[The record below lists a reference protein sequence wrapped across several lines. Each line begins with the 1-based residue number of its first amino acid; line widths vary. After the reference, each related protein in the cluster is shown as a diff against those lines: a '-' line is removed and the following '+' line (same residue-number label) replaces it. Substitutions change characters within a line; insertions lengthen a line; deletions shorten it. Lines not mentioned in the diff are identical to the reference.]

1 MRKLIAFYSLQFH
14 LLRRWSGGTGA
25 IVRRGIETVA
35 VSALSLVATASLVP
49 GLVVRDLPAAIVLG
63 LVLVA
68 LTTLARPLLIGL
80 FSGISIALV
89 ALATVALQGVV
100 FWILAQ
106 GSSIAVPT
114 VAHAAVAAFAYS
126 LASAVLTAALSLGD
140 DNSFFGTLVRQLAVR
155 HRDAAH
161 TDTPGVVLIQLDGVS
176 RSVLDAQL
184 SSGGA
189 PTLARWLREGMRLDG
204 WQALLPSQTSGSQ
217 AGILH
222 GSDGG
227 IPGFRWWDKAAGR
240 LLISNHPNDARE
252 IQRRVSDG
260 RGLLATGGASVG
272 NLLSGDATRSYLTAA
287 TIDGPGQEVRRSHV
301 LDWFFVS
308 PYAYVR
314 WIVLAIGEVLKELI
328 QARREVVAG
337 VEPRGDRRFPYPLAR
352 AATNVILRHLS
363 TALVIEEMYR
373 ATPTVYVDFVDYDE
387 IAHHSGPL
395 RVEARDALHGVD
407 RILGLLE
414 KAALDAPRPYRFVV
428 LSDHG
433 QSPGETFKQR
443 HGRSLEAVIAELAG
457 TAVSV
462 AGATGHAEHWGRMTS
477 LMSES
482 SGIGRLGGPLLDASF
497 RREAGG
503 LAAGRNALPDIVVAA
518 SGNLA
523 NVSFPSLPG
532 RVTLEEITRR
542 YPRLVEGLARHPGV
556 GLVMV
561 RSASRGAV
569 VRGPSGTN
577 YLSERRSEG
586 VDPLPR
592 FGPHAEDA
600 LRRLDAM
607 PACGDL
613 VIISAFDPG
622 SGEVA
627 AFEDQVGSH
636 GGLGGAQTH
645 GFIAHPTDWR
655 IESPLV
661 GATAVHAQI
670 SRWLGG
676 VP

>member
-14 LLRRWSGGTGA
+14 LLRRWSGGTAA
-25 IVRRGIETVA
+25 IVRRGIETVV
-35 VSALSLVATASLVP
+35 VSALSLIATAAFVP
-49 GLVVRDLPAAIVLG
+49 GLVVRDLPGTIVLG
-63 LVLVA
+63 LALVA
-68 LTTLARPLLIGL
+68 LTTIARPLLIGL
-80 FSGISIALV
+80 LSGISIALV
-89 ALATVALQGVV
+89 ALTTVALQGVV

-114 VAHAAVAAFAYS
+114 VAHAALAAFAYS

-155 HRDAAH
+155 HREGAR

-176 RSVLDAQL
+176 RSVLEAQL
-184 SSGGA
+184 SAGGA
-189 PTLARWLREGMRLDG
+189 PTLARWLGGGMRMDA
-204 WQALLPSQTSGSQ
+204 WEAVLPSQTSASQ

-222 GSDGG
+222 GADG

-240 LLISNHPNDARE
+240 LLISNHPEDARE
-252 IQRRVSDG
+252 IERRISDG
-260 RGLLATGGASVG
+260 RGLLANGGASIG

-287 TIDGPGQEVRRSHV
+287 TIAGPGREVRRSHV

-308 PYAYVR
+308 PYAYLR
-314 WIVLAIGEVLKELI
+314 WIVLAVGEVLKELV
-328 QARREVVAG
+328 QARREVIAG
-337 VEPRGDRRFPYPLAR
+337 IEPRGDRRFPYPLAR

-373 ATPTVYVDFVDYDE
+373 ATPAIYVDFVDYDE

-395 RVEARDALHGVD
+395 RVEARDALRGVD

-443 HGRSLEAVIAELAG
+443 HGQSLEAVIAELAG
-457 TAVSV
+457 TDASV

-482 SGIGRLGGPLLDASF
+482 SGVGRLGGPLLDASF
-497 RREAGG
+497 RRDAGG
-503 LAAGRNALPDIVVAA
+503 LAAGRNAPPDIVVAA

-569 VRGPSGTN
+569 VRGPSGAN

-607 PACGDL
+607 PACGDV

-636 GGLGGAQTH
+636 GGLGGAQTQ
-645 GFIAHPTDWR
+645 GFIAHPADWR
-655 IESPLV
+655 VDSPLV